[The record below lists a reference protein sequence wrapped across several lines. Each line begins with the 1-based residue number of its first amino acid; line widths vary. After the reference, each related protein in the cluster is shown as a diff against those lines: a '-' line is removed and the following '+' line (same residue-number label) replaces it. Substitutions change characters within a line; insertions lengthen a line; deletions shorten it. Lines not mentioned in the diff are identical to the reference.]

1 MNDTNFIAINT
12 FNIHNYKQQPTHTNI
27 CTNPKEISLGVS
39 ISQSPCHT
47 SKLKHIKI
55 NSIHVSTLFLLKIG
69 YI

>member
-1 MNDTNFIAINT
+1 
-12 FNIHNYKQQPTHTNI
+12 
-27 CTNPKEISLGVS
+27 LGVS

-69 YI
+69 YV